1 MVHEELLSNNQSE
14 YGDRCR
20 GTGFDTPVVLASSG
34 EDLTSAKSS
43 DKKNEANA
51 LSSQRTKHERSLK
64 NTFGWARVDVIVTT
78 MVCVFLASLCF
89 SLLVEA
95 VQTLIHIDHQDPMH
109 HPIPVLCVGGAGLVV
124 NGLCYLLIGGYT
136 FHQGSYLQMTPTGDV
151 VLDRAISGDR
161 RGKKSNEKQ
170 NQQKS
175 DEDENKESK
184 REDNTSGK
192 IDREVEAIVSK
203 SGKIKDVFL
212 PRRQGGREI
221 ARDVMSSVF
230 VIICS
235 LFVYWTD
242 PDVAKYVDP
251 VISIISCLCLLWLS
265 YPYMKES
272 SLILLQTI
280 PASIDIDTLKA
291 NLLEAFPDIV
301 NVHELHIW
309 QLTANKIVSTAHIV
323 FQNPED
329 YGRITNEIADF
340 FTEQGITQAT
350 IQPEFSTS
358 QKSCIRIGEWTRTNS
373 SNNYFVRMGT
383 DRICNNRNACLMRCP
398 GSERCRANNCCG
410 TSQHDSHR
418 GSRADITGPY
428 KRGSSSL
435 VSIKVDDKQDHDKH
449 KEVQINVLNLKQK
462 YDLQHP
468 DHIFQQISKSTENI
482 ITSTGAK
489 SGATS
494 KNKLPSDEEKLISN
508 QYSKSMIDVHS
519 FRADV
524 KNILKKNDM
533 GKRSAESDIND
544 TTDVTGHVT
553 DVKRDATDVTGHVT
567 DVKGHAVNV
576 TDHVTGVKS
585 DAANVTGHVTD
596 VTGHATYVTGHAGN
610 VTGHVTDVKSHVT
623 DVKSDA
629 TDVTGH
635 VIDVKSDVIDVK
647 SDATDVTGH
656 VTDFK
661 SDATDVKGHVTQVKS
676 DKEQEMQRS

>member
-1 MVHEELLSNNQSE
+1 MRNNQSE

-161 RGKKSNEKQ
+161 R
-170 NQQKS
+170 
-175 DEDENKESK
+175 
-184 REDNTSGK
+184 
-192 IDREVEAIVSK
+192 EVEAIVSK
-203 SGKIKDVFL
+203 SGKFKDVFL

-358 QKSCIRIGEWTRTNS
+358 QKVASGSENGQEPI
-373 SNNYFVRMGT
+373 
-383 DRICNNRNACLMRCP
+383 DACLMRCP